1 MTTTYKD
8 AGVDVEAGYKAV
20 ELMKE
25 HVKKTFDS
33 NVATDIGA
41 FGGVYRIGGG
51 KVLVSGT
58 DGVGTKLKAAF
69 ALDKHDTIG
78 IDCVAMCANDVVCL
92 GARPLF
98 FLDYI
103 ATGKLVPET
112 VSNIVKGV
120 SEGCIQAGCA
130 LIGGETAEMPGF
142 YQPGEYDIAGFC
154 VGMADEQ
161 SIVSGRKIELGDAL
175 IGFASSGIHSNGFS
189 LVRSIVDM
197 EKDIL
202 GRQLPG
208 MDRTL
213 GEELLT
219 PTRIYVRSVLLLMG
233 SYTIKGI
240 AHITGGGFLENIP
253 RIFPAGLSAR
263 IELGTWR
270 IPEIFKF
277 LVTEAGLKKEQAFNT
292 FNMGIG
298 MVLAVAEEE
307 AANVI
312 RAANALGEHACRIG
326 TVVEGKGV
334 ELWG

>member
-1 MTTTYKD
+1 MTTYKD

-20 ELMKE
+20 ALMKE

-33 NVATDIGA
+33 NVATDIGS

-69 ALDKHDTIG
+69 TLGRHDTVG

-112 VSNIVKGV
+112 VADIVKGV
-120 SEGCIQAGCA
+120 SDGCIQAGCA

-161 SIVSGRKIELGDAL
+161 EIVTGRDIAEGDAL
-175 IGFASSGIHSNGFS
+175 VGLASSGVHSNGFS

-197 EKDIL
+197 EKDVL
-202 GRQLPG
+202 GKPFGPG
-208 MDRTL
+208 RTL

-219 PTRIYVRSVLLLMG
+219 PTRIYVKSVLSLMG
-233 SYTIKGI
+233 SYPVKGA
-240 AHITGGGFLENIP
+240 AHITGGGFIENIP
-253 RIFPAGLSAR
+253 RMFPEGLGAR
-263 IELGTWR
+263 IEIGSWR
-270 IPEIFKF
+270 IPDIFKF
-277 LVTEAGLKKEQAFNT
+277 LVTKAGLQKEQAFNT
-292 FNMGIG
+292 FNMGVG
-298 MVLAVAEEE
+298 MVLAVKEE
-307 AANVI
+307 AAAEVV
-312 RAANALGEHACRIG
+312 RAANALGEQAYRIG
-326 TVVEGKGV
+326 TVVGGKGV
-334 ELWG
+334 ELCG